1 MFQNLGQTLIRLRER
16 SGKSQAALARAAGVG
31 KSQLS
36 KYENSKELPKLDSLE
51 RVLVALGVGYFELFR
66 MLDIADREEPGTP
79 LTREEIDER
88 FTRLT
93 QGVFAL
99 HHEIVTKLIDCRRK
113 EIDICTK

>member
-1 MFQNLGQTLIRLRER
+1 MFQNLGRTLIRLRER

-51 RVLVALGVGYFELFR
+51 RVLAALGVGYFEFFR
-66 MLDIADREEPGTP
+66 MLDFADREEPGTQP
-79 LTREEIDER
+79 LTGEEIDER
-88 FTRLT
+88 FNRLT

-99 HHEIVTKLIDCRRK
+99 HREVVMKLTGCR
-113 EIDICTK
+113 

>member
-1 MFQNLGQTLIRLRER
+1 MFQNLGRTLIRLRER

-51 RVLVALGVGYFELFR
+51 RVLAALGVGYFEFFR
-66 MLDIADREEPGTP
+66 MLDFADREQPGTQP
-79 LTREEIDER
+79 LTEEEIDER

-99 HHEIVTKLIDCRRK
+99 HREIVRKLTGCR
-113 EIDICTK
+113 